1 MAREPKKP
9 VRGRRALP
17 EKERK
22 GRLIQTRV
30 AEPLDEALHEEARK
44 KRVTVSQLIRNVLE
58 DTFNLVDNIVTHS
71 TQLGRTVT
79 RDAQRLAASAQGI
92 DRAPAPPPVP
102 APSPV
107 PPAPPFPAPPAALS
121 AAPNP
126 ALALVDAWQEVVL
139 NRDATCARCGTPLRK
154 GDKGFLGVG
163 GDPAAPRLWL
173 CAPCSKAL

>member
-1 MAREPKKP
+1 MAREPRKP

-17 EKERK
+17 DKERK

-92 DRAPAPPPVP
+92 DRGPAAPPVP
-102 APSPV
+102 AT
-107 PPAPPFPAPPAALS
+107 PASPPFPAPPAAPALTPASS
-121 AAPNP
+121 A
-126 ALALVDAWQEVVL
+126 ALALIDAWQEVVL
-139 NRDATCARCGTPLRK
+139 NRDATCARCGTALRK
-154 GDKGFLGVG
+154 GEKGLLGVG
-163 GDPAAPRLWL
+163 GDATAPRLWL